1 MDIIISQFFFV
12 FPAPRRGA
20 GETVEKVASPLFRVR
35 MHAGQPSI
43 SCEKVGLSCARGVI
57 SDAHVVGNDGSKP
70 YSATCGWRNSLREGF
85 FDKLSAPAKGG
96 GAVRIPKI

>member
-1 MDIIISQFFFV
+1 
-12 FPAPRRGA
+12 
-20 GETVEKVASPLFRVR
+20 

-85 FDKLSAPAKGG
+85 FDKLK
-96 GAVRIPKI
+96 KIMKL

>member
-1 MDIIISQFFFV
+1 
-12 FPAPRRGA
+12 
-20 GETVEKVASPLFRVR
+20 

-85 FDKLSAPAKGG
+85 FDKLRGPADIGG
-96 GAVRIPKI
+96 PPFEIKLVLKWSITAFISKYTVDFLKVG